1 MARIREIVQLNPRDL
16 EPDPQNARTD
26 IGDLVGLAETIRE
39 HGVLQPLGVTP
50 RDGAYR
56 IVYGNR
62 RREAAIVV
70 GLDTVPCLILEEQNE
85 TDRLLCQLLENIQ
98 RKSLNDMEQGRALRR
113 LRDDI
118 ARRSP
123 PGTSERAL
131 NDAVAKRLGLSPRTI
146 QRYVALCD
154 LPPTVQDLLQR
165 EELTVTHAQHVCA
178 LSGDERREEVA
189 RLAADEGLSAA
200 DVARLCSGLAKN
212 PNLAAAEG
220 LARLRRGQPIDAIT
234 REAVEV
240 AERLPRAPKLTAEE
254 TDSDLWPG
262 EGMEEGGAAEPTSPV
277 ATADGNRRYRV
288 RSLDSFLDE
297 LSRLV
302 RCAEDGDLARF
313 LQADPAGPIKAGLAL
328 RQLAYLTREMGAF
341 AKS

>member
-1 MARIREIVQLNPRDL
+1 MARIREIIQINPRDL
-16 EPDPQNARTD
+16 EPDPHNARTD

-39 HGVLQPLGVTP
+39 HGVLQPLGVS
-50 RDGAYR
+50 RRNGGYR
-56 IVYGNR
+56 VVYGNR

-70 GLDTVPCLILEEQNE
+70 GLDTVPCLVLDGQNE
-85 TDRLLCQLLENIQ
+85 TERLLCQLLENIQ

-118 ARRSP
+118 ARRGP

-131 NDAVAKRLGLSPRTI
+131 NDAVAKSLGLSPRTI

-154 LPPTVQDLLQR
+154 LPSAVQDLLQR

-178 LSGDERREEVA
+178 LLGDERREEVA
-189 RLAADEGLSAA
+189 RLAVDEGLSSAELS
-200 DVARLCSGLAKN
+200 RLCSGLAKN
-212 PNLAAAEG
+212 PNLAATEG
-220 LARLRRGQPIDAIT
+220 LARLRRGQPIDAIV
-234 REAVEV
+234 REELEV
-240 AERLPRAPKLTAEE
+240 AGRVPRAPKSAAEE
-254 TDSDLWPG
+254 SDNDLWPEENAA
-262 EGMEEGGAAEPTSPV
+262 EGMLEEPTAPV

-302 RCAEDGDLARF
+302 RCAEEGDLAQF
-313 LQADPAGPIKAGLAL
+313 LQMDPAGATKASLAA
-328 RQLAYLTREMGAF
+328 RQLGYLSRELAAF